1 MHSAPLPVLTLLFA
15 LGALAAVLN
24 VFAGGGSMLTLPAL
38 IFAGLDPTI
47 ANGTNR
53 VSIALQNL
61 AATGG
66 FGRWHGV
73 DLGES
78 FKLALLTLPGAIL
91 GAWFGARISDTLFR
105 YILIAV
111 LVLSTVTLF
120 LPTSRLGTDTPSRQR
135 RWLIYPA
142 MLATGFYGGFIQ
154 VGVGFLFMAALRGI
168 LKLDLVRVNVHKVFI
183 VFVYTLP
190 ALAVFVALGKVA
202 WGDGFALGL
211 GGMAGAL
218 LATRLHLRG
227 GERWVKV
234 VLAIAVLLMSAKLLW
249 RGLPGG

>member
-1 MHSAPLPVLTLLFA
+1 MPPVSFPVLTLLFV

-38 IFAGLDPTI
+38 IFVGLDPTV

-66 FGRWHGV
+66 FSRWHGAE
-73 DLGES
+73 LGES

-91 GAWFGARISDTLFR
+91 GAWLGARISDTLFR
-105 YILIAV
+105 YVLIGV
-111 LVLSTVTLF
+111 LVLSTMTLF
-120 LPTSRLGTDTPSRQR
+120 LPARRLGAGAPSAQR

-142 MLATGFYGGFIQ
+142 MLATGLYGGFIQ

-168 LKLDLVRVNVHKVFI
+168 LKLDLVRVNVYKVFI
-183 VFVYTLP
+183 VFLYTLP
-190 ALAVFVALGKVA
+190 ALAIFIALDKVA
-202 WGDGFALGL
+202 WGDGLALGA
-211 GGMAGAL
+211 GGMVGAL

-234 VLAIAVLLMSAKLLW
+234 VLAIAILLMSAKLLW
-249 RGLPGG
+249 PGLGGG